1 MPSLL
6 SLSCPFFNNQRNG
19 VMVEESKYL
28 KVIFSKLSILFLIIV
43 GGITSINIYILTQEY
58 SRSRPI
64 CLIND
69 LIPPALDYHRL
80 AMPIALLCRSIEFSL
95 VINYI
100 QIFLSVVAVYGSL
113 KGKKIL
119 YIICFNFIIV
129 LITFGGLFLGVVV
142 IIISKKLVL
151 KSTFT
156 LFFILYQDDDE
167 FCLVIEPVLKCR
179 QYNIRPINKSNE
191 ILRDIPFDGD
201 IIEEKCGV
209 RSSNIE
215 ENENDCI
222 EYLTNVT
229 LSHKWVI
236 YISIMYFL
244 FLTIVIV
251 QIMRI
256 ISCSKR
262 NNKYFGKFIRNI
274 RRGEEHNLE
283 VEEGEEEENDDEDE
297 KIIKSDIIIE
307 DNNNRSNDDVQEFE
321 MITIYLNDKQYKDN
335 EDVEFL

>member
-1 MPSLL
+1 
-6 SLSCPFFNNQRNG
+6 
-19 VMVEESKYL
+19 MVEESKYL

-43 GGITSINIYILTQEY
+43 GGITSINIYILTNEY
-58 SRSRPI
+58 TRSRPI

-113 KGKKIL
+113 KGKRIL

-129 LITFGGLFLGVVV
+129 LITFGGLFLGLVI

-151 KSTFT
+151 KSAFT

-179 QYNIRPINKSNE
+179 QYNVAPINRSNE
-191 ILRDIPFDGD
+191 ILKDIPFDGD
-201 IIEEKCGV
+201 IIERKCGV

-215 ENENDCI
+215 ENENDCT

-229 LSHKWVI
+229 LSYKWVI

-256 ISCSKR
+256 ISCSKSS
-262 NNKYFGKFIRNI
+262 NKYFGNFIRNT

-283 VEEGEEEENDDEDE
+283 VEEGEEEDDDDEDE
-297 KIIKSDIIIE
+297 KEKKSNSDIIIE
-307 DNNNRSNDDVQEFE
+307 DNNNRNNDDIQEFE
-321 MITIYLNDKQYKDN
+321 MITIYLNDKQYNDN